1 MSRPVPISKEALLA
15 VARGVFFS
23 HGYRASTAEIA
34 RRAGMSESSLFKRY
48 KTKEALFLAA
58 MDMRCCE
65 QEWQNRLSAVAGRAD
80 IRLTL
85 LAYGRHLLR
94 RFRLLMPRIMMV
106 NASGFRLRT
115 VCRSS
120 QNLPPIQHAG
130 MLAHYLRAE
139 SECGRLPMKSPELQA
154 EFFVGGLLNFVLCT
168 EVLGHPVHDR
178 KAYISA
184 LVENLVK
191 EQPRLPLRGSKRKQ
205 EVLCSR
211 R

>member
-58 MDMRCCE
+58 MDVRCCE

-115 VCRSS
+115 VSRLS
-120 QNLPPIQHAG
+120 QNLPPIQHAV
-130 MLAHYLRAE
+130 MLARFLRAE
-139 SECGRLPMKSPELQA
+139 RECGRLTLKSPELQA
-154 EFFVGGLLNFVLCT
+154 EFFVGALLNYVFCT
-168 EVLGHPVHDR
+168 KVLGHPVRAQDT
-178 KAYISA
+178 YIRA
-184 LVENLVK
+184 LVENLMQVR
-191 EQPRLPLRGSKRKQ
+191 PSLPLRGSKRLQ